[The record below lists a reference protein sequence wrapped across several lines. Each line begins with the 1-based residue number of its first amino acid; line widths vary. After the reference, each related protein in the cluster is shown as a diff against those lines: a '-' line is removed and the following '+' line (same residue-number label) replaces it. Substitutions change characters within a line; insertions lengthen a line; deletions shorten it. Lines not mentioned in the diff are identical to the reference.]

1 MLKGPVARATLR
13 TSVVML
19 VRLGLQA
26 GSLFLVARVLG
37 PPLFGAYVG
46 TAALAILLGTLTT
59 FGTPLVLLA
68 EASRA
73 YRRRLRVLPYC
84 VSTSLIVGSFLFPLF
99 IALDAI
105 LFAGSPVSLP
115 LVAVIGATELFVQ
128 PLLRLPSAQLQARH
142 RVVASQFVMLVPQ
155 ALRFLLVLSI
165 ALQPVRS
172 PLTVFLI
179 GSLLAGIIGL
189 LVATKLTPGA
199 WPAFRHWR
207 LATIPE
213 LRRAA
218 GFAVLTITSTG
229 PSEIDK
235 SLAARLLP
243 LATAG
248 VYSGAARVI
257 SAVSLPVNAM
267 IHAVLPTL
275 FREAGETKGIRP
287 KMLAT
292 MFAATFFYGTG
303 IAIAMWLAVPLITWA
318 FGSAYVGIGQA
329 VGWLCIAIP
338 GTMLRMSGGAI
349 LLARGRPWQRVS
361 CEMAGLAS
369 IVILAIYL
377 VPDYGISGMIA
388 AYVIAEWLMACYSIG
403 LVIKHGRRTG

>member
-1 MLKGPVARATLR
+1 
-13 TSVVML
+13 ML

-37 PPLFGAYVG
+37 PSLFGAYVG

-73 YRRRLRVLPYC
+73 YHRRLRVLPYC
-84 VSTSLIVGSFLFPLF
+84 VSTSLIVGSVLFLLF
-99 IALDAI
+99 LVLDGL
-105 LFAGSPVSLP
+105 LFTRSPISVSL
-115 LVAVIGATELFVQ
+115 VAIIGATELFVQ
-128 PLLRLPSAQLQARH
+128 PLLRLPSAQLQARR
-142 RVVASQFVMLVPQ
+142 RVVTSQLVMLVPQ
-155 ALRFLLVLSI
+155 ALRFLLVLGI
-165 ALQPVRS
+165 ALQPIQH
-172 PLTVFLI
+172 PLAVLVV
-179 GSLLAGIIGL
+179 GSLLAGTVGL
-189 LVATKLTPGA
+189 LVATKLTPDG
-199 WPAFRHWR
+199 WPAFHHWR
-207 LATIPE
+207 LATAAE

-218 GFAVLTITSTG
+218 GFAVVTITATG

-257 SAVSLPVNAM
+257 SAVSLPVSAM

-287 KMLAT
+287 KMLVT
-292 MFAATFFYGTG
+292 MFAATFFYGAS
-303 IAIAMWLAVPLITWA
+303 IATVMWLAVPLVTWA
-318 FGSAYVGIGQA
+318 FGSAYTGIGQA

-338 GTMLRMSGGAI
+338 GTMLRMSGGAV
-349 LLARGRPWQRVS
+349 LLARGRTWERVS

-369 IVILAIYL
+369 IVVLAIYL
-377 VPDYGISGMIA
+377 VPEYGIFGMIA

-403 LVIKHGRRTG
+403 LVVKHGRRTG